1 MTRKEYFNANPEATF
16 QDYSDYLKNVIIQV
30 TLNAQNTK
38 YTVSSQCPTTGR
50 FLDNAWYDSQSD
62 AQIHYDAFD
71 INCRNK
77 FQKIV
82 TNGNSDVYTQ
92 IECNFE

>member
-1 MTRKEYFNANPEATF
+1 MLSNNA
-16 QDYSDYLKNVIIQV
+16 YLG
-30 TLNAQNTK
+30 NTK
-38 YTVSSQCPTTGR
+38 AHTMKITYTISSQCPTTGR
-50 FLDNAWYDSQSD
+50 FLDNAQYDNLNY

-82 TNGNSDVYTQ
+82 TNGNNDTYTI
-92 IECNFE
+92 IEETA

>member
-1 MTRKEYFNANPEATF
+1 MLSNNA
-16 QDYSDYLKNVIIQV
+16 YLG
-30 TLNAQNTK
+30 NTK
-38 YTVSSQCPTTGR
+38 AHTMKITYTISSQCPTTGR
-50 FLDNAWYDSQSD
+50 FLDNAQYDSLNY

-82 TNGNSDVYTQ
+82 TNGNNDTYTI
-92 IECNFE
+92 IEETA